1 MTSKITKRYAL
12 VIEDL
17 GHLRPGDQVAG
28 CSPQD
33 AKIALSTM
41 ACMHATFLDNKLL
54 TETPWIIPMEL
65 TIKLIQQVFRK
76 ALPKYLQQ
84 YGHTVSNSAQ
94 QTLQWMD
101 RNGIELMTLLA
112 EQPSTLNH
120 GDFRLDNLFFDDANN
135 EIILCDWQTLMSGP
149 PGIDLAYFLSASIT
163 SEHENEIVELLDF
176 YAQQLKSQGVEIDEN
191 ALAWQYQAGMLLI
204 LLRVIPSEF
213 QDLLILGTNRGHDLA
228 ITWLNRI
235 FTRVEHFQLDRI
247 LAGPPKT
254 K

>member
-1 MTSKITKRYAL
+1 M
-12 VIEDL
+12 
-17 GHLRPGDQVAG
+17 
-28 CSPQD
+28 
-33 AKIALSTM
+33 
-41 ACMHATFLDNKLL
+41 
-54 TETPWIIPMEL
+54 
-65 TIKLIQQVFRK
+65 
-76 ALPKYLQQ
+76 
-84 YGHTVSNSAQ
+84 
-94 QTLQWMD
+94 
-101 RNGIELMTLLA
+101 
-112 EQPSTLNH
+112 NH